1 MWKLKKYLY
10 ITSVMAV
17 LLCCS
22 CRREVIIPKDKMSEI
37 IAELY
42 MADQYI
48 SVYHK
53 FSAQRDSSRLF
64 AAIIDE
70 YGYTADDYRRST
82 SYYLER
88 KDSYKNIVA
97 AAKERLVE
105 RQRMLKEKINTDNFE
120 QVLLSD
126 TSKLKEISMVKGIVE
141 LKKRFGTPVSATD
154 TIPSDS
160 TTLWSFCFPT
170 SDEFSFVGELEK
182 QKDSVKTVATDAK
195 TASDAMVKAKLD
207 PKDPSIITTENE
219 MEVMTDEKE
228 IK

>member
-1 MWKLKKYLY
+1 MWKFIKYLN
-10 ITSVMAV
+10 IISFIAV

-37 IAELY
+37 IAQLY

-64 AAIIDE
+64 ASIIDE
-70 YGYTADDYRRST
+70 YGYTAEDYRRSI

-88 KDSYKNIVA
+88 KDSYKSIIV
-97 AAKERLVE
+97 AAKERLIE
-105 RQRMLKEKINTDNFE
+105 RQRILKDKISTDNFE

-126 TSKLKEISMVKGIVE
+126 TSKLKTIPVIKSLVE
-141 LKKRFGTPVSATD
+141 LKKRYGTPVSATD
-154 TIPSDS
+154 TIPCDS

-170 SDEFSFVGELEK
+170 DELFSFVGELEK
-182 QKDSVKTVATDAK
+182 QKDSVKNVTAEVNA
-195 TASDAMVKAKLD
+195 ASDAVVKVEPA
-207 PKDPSIITTENE
+207 PEDPSIITGEDE
-219 MEVMTDEKE
+219 RDAMTDKR
-228 IK
+228 